1 MENGISMITTH
12 ELIQKLEDLPYFN
25 ELLKRGLVP
34 INWVDYKLI
43 YEFYKVELKK
53 EAMRK
58 QALTNTADEFNVSER
73 TVYLIIKKMKN

>member
-1 MENGISMITTH
+1 MENTYD
-12 ELIQKLEDLPYFN
+12 LIQKLEDLPYFN
-25 ELLKRGLVP
+25 ELLKSGLVP

-43 YEFYKVELKK
+43 YEYYRTELKK
-53 EAMRK
+53 EKFRK